1 MARPGFIRAGHTH
14 SGVCNQRAIR
24 SSNVA
29 AADYDGGMRFSSRV
43 DISDPN
49 AIAQAEQA
57 AKAGGI
63 ALDKLNDSN
72 PTRFALAPRSLPT
85 VYAAQPRGP
94 LAARRVLARFLTDR
108 HAQEAVQSGAPN
120 TVDPVDPEHLYLL
133 SSTSQAYSWLM
144 KLLCDAGDVIL
155 APKPGY
161 PLIESIAALEC
172 VEVMTYQQRF
182 DGSWIIDTAQ
192 LQSALE
198 SPQGERIRA
207 LVLINPNNPTGSYV
221 KPEERESIVRLCA
234 DHGIAIIADEVF
246 YDFPVEPFPGNARL
260 AGERRVLTF
269 ALDGLSKMLAAPHAK
284 VGWIQVSGPQNEVS
298 QALHRLDVIA
308 DDYLPMSDIIAARLP
323 DMLEEAKQQTVR
335 VRDRVTGNAWTLRR
349 MLQEDPRGLVSM
361 LRMEGGWNALVR
373 IPSVLDENEMVLRM
387 IRDHKLTGQPGY
399 FFDMTANGYLAVSLL
414 PQPDQFARNI
424 AAVLDTVAV
433 MIGE

>member
-14 SGVCNQRAIR
+14 SGVCNQHAIR
-24 SSNVA
+24 SGNVA

-120 TVDPVDPEHLYLL
+120 TVDPEHLYLL

-269 ALDGLSKMLAAPHAK
+269 ALDGLSKTLAAPHAK
-284 VGWIQVSGPQNEVS
+284 VGWIEVSGPELDVDE
-298 QALHRLDVIA
+298 ALKRLDVIA
-308 DDYLPMSDIIAARLP
+308 DDYLPMSDIIADRLP
-323 DMLEEAKQQTVR
+323 SFLAEAAQQTAR
-335 VRDRVTGNAWTLRR
+335 VSDRVQTNAGTLRR
-349 MLQEDPRGLVSM
+349 MLADDPNGLVSM

-373 IPSVLDENEMVLRM
+373 IPSVLDENEVVLRM
-387 IRDHKLTGQPGY
+387 IRDHRLTGQPGY
-399 FFDMTANGYLAVSLL
+399 FFDMTSNGYLAVSLL
-414 PQPDQFARNI
+414 PQPDRFARNI
-424 AAVLDTVAV
+424 AAMLDTVAA
-433 MIGE
+433 MLKE